1 MQGSPLATA
10 RTRVLGGWVANP
22 NFQQPYYQT
31 TAYGPN
37 MQPAFDSYY
46 LRLAPIPLSTKGVQS
61 NMTENVRDQ
70 VARTLREYGLEPRCR
85 VRAYQK
91 PYPKYFN
98 TIPYS
103 RGFRVLDFI
112 KFTGGG
118 GGRDSKTTSEHVGQ
132 FLAQVSNFGI
142 MDMHKVRLFPLSLTG
157 TTFN

>member
-1 MQGSPLATA
+1 
-10 RTRVLGGWVANP
+10 
-22 NFQQPYYQT
+22 
-31 TAYGPN
+31 

-112 KFTGGG
+112 KFTGGE
-118 GGRDSKTTSEHVGQ
+118 R
-132 FLAQVSNFGI
+132 F
-142 MDMHKVRLFPLSLTG
+142 
-157 TTFN
+157 